1 MSEAAVLLVSI
12 PTSDTLTMSDD
23 NAVLATGLNKEDSV
37 VVSEVLAKS
46 FTAEKSDAVSLTE
59 APVLTPGLSKT
70 DTISMSESFSRVVS
84 YLRSFTDGFTLDDL
98 ASVDDPLQTD
108 VGLDKTNITTLSEEH
123 IYSLSKGLT
132 DSFAITENAELLLSK
147 PETDSLTL
155 SEAASLL
162 NALTK
167 TETLTMSETLVYLIN
182 NVFTD
187 QLSLAESH
195 AKTLN
200 KQTLDTASLSDQEVL
215 LSSKSLTDQTSVT
228 ESINVALIVNV
239 RGLVLNTRALNTGVL
254 N

>member
-1 MSEAAVLLVSI
+1 MAFKKTVSYVDLKSTVTFTNLQSLLQYVDLSAVNVFLDADSKNLYFLSGHPNAEVITLSEALAVTFTTTKEETLTITEQLVQSFSKPVADAMTMSEAAVLLVSI
-12 PTSDTLTMSDD
+12 PTSDALSMSD
-23 NAVLATGLNKEDSV
+23 ASPVLATGLNKEDSFA
-37 VVSEVLAKS
+37 VSEILIKS

-147 PETDSLTL
+147 E
-155 SEAASLL
+155 
-162 NALTK
+162 
-167 TETLTMSETLVYLIN
+167 
-182 NVFTD
+182 
-187 QLSLAESH
+187 
-195 AKTLN
+195 
-200 KQTLDTASLSDQEVL
+200 
-215 LSSKSLTDQTSVT
+215 
-228 ESINVALIVNV
+228 
-239 RGLVLNTRALNTGVL
+239 
-254 N
+254 